1 MAPGFYLQSKPFGA
15 SSSAT
20 ALPVAGLRLCGA
32 RAALPHRSSVP
43 AVVMH
48 GVTGPPKRHAA
59 RRGAPT
65 VRRGGVAAFPDVF
78 SCHIETWRLLFPPRS
93 LPAATRGGV
102 PGGNW
107 NVVSRNP
114 GNTRDGVAVCG
125 RHAWGGVAW
134 HMQPRARPW
143 RCRGAR
149 RGGPSSCVGTAVGVA
164 AGRAV
169 WRVKS
174 SRGAG
179 VERWGSPRSSA
190 WWSTGSYR
198 SLVERLDAFAALLVR
213 ILLPDSVGNSLGSF
227 VILAPSSRVSRFS
240 LSLRA

>member
-1 MAPGFYLQSKPFGA
+1 
-15 SSSAT
+15 
-20 ALPVAGLRLCGA
+20 
-32 RAALPHRSSVP
+32 
-43 AVVMH
+43 MH

-114 GNTRDGVAVCG
+114 GNTRDGVAVWG

-134 HMQPRARPW
+134 HMQPRALPW

-198 SLVERLDAFAALLVR
+198 SLVERLDARTRSPVAVRTFPMRSTMVSYVVSGVPRQFAFAALLVR